1 MKMQTVQTIHGI
13 SDSDNLYQRAKAI
26 CNDIGHDELVEKFG
40 KERVDSVWATVFDV
54 DMGLQGFQTKGSTS
68 PSYDIVSHMS
78 IAESRYL
85 CREMVLENRG
95 NMLIPI
101 HLSGSIVRQGTWT
114 RADVMAVVYGYYRSN
129 GDVAF
134 LSRTM
139 GAGESEKLMSLRRE
153 AIRHESIVWS
163 PSKTDKYAD
172 AWTYAEGF
180 HLGPTAIAELETVRD
195 SFQKTLETLVD
206 VFDDRR

>member
-13 SDSDNLYQRAKAI
+13 SDSDNPCQRAKAI
-26 CNDIGHDELVEKFG
+26 CDNICHDGLVEKFG
-40 KERVDSVWATVFDV
+40 KERVDDIRATVFDV
-54 DMGLQGFQTKGSTS
+54 DMGLDGFQSKGSG
-68 PSYDIVSHMS
+68 PSYNIVSHMS

-114 RADVMAVVYGYYRSN
+114 LVDVMAVVYGYYRSD

-139 GAGESEKLMSLRRE
+139 GTGESEKLMSLRRD

-180 HLGPTAIAELETVRD
+180 HLGPTASAELEFVRD